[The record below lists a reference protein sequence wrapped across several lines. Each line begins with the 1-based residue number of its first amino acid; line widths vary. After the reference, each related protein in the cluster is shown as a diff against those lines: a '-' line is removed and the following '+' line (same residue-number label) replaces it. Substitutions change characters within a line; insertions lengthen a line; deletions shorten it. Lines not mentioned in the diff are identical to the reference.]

1 MLVVYE
7 CFCCLEAL
15 QYDHTLL
22 CFISV
27 AEPNI
32 RDNYLTERRCGD
44 STSHAEGWLTHA
56 LLVLCSWFCGKA
68 MHMARDTGWSKLL
81 TPGQEGKKVE
91 ETGTGVLSSLQEHM
105 LHAPIGL
112 KSSINLLS

>member
-1 MLVVYE
+1 MITH
-7 CFCCLEAL
+7 CFVSSLWLKQLSKITSL
-15 QYDHTLL
+15 QREDVEIPLH
-22 CFISV
+22 S
-27 AEPNI
+27 
-32 RDNYLTERRCGD
+32 
-44 STSHAEGWLTHA
+44 AEGWLTHA
-56 LLVLCSWFCGKA
+56 LLALCSWFCGKA

-81 TPGQEGKKVE
+81 TPGQEGKKVG